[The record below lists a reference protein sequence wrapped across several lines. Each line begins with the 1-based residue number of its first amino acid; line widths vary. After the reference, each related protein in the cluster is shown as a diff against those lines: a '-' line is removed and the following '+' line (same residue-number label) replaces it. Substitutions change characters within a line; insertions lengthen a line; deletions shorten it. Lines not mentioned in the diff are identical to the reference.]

1 MNICAAWYDVKSQN
15 EIINNKTFG
24 KLNEAVGVVGLHGL
38 DTLYGFMIK
47 NQMQNVQ
54 DIFRQDKM
62 LLGSM
67 SSDMKDMEH
76 VITKGYKTFQQ
87 LSDVLVLIGTLQI
100 IRRHIAYQLNTSC
113 KFDSAQLEASLR
125 TMNE

>member
-1 MNICAAWYDVKSQN
+1 MNDA
-15 EIINNKTFG
+15 
-24 KLNEAVGVVGLHGL
+24 LGVVGLHGL
-38 DTLYGFMIK
+38 DTLYGFMVK

-54 DIFRQDKM
+54 NIFRQDKM
-62 LLGSM
+62 LLGNIST
-67 SSDMKDMEH
+67 DMKDMDQ